1 MLENLFVNNKAPAY
15 SNETIDILRLIRS
28 ENVGPKT
35 FFNLIKF
42 FGSATR
48 ALENVEDFS
57 VKGGRSKPIKVY
69 SKDSALKE
77 LKELEKNNSYLITY
91 KDLNYSEL
99 LLQIPDFPPVLSY
112 KGNISLLNHEKIIAI
127 VGARNSSVN
136 GKAFAAKL
144 SKDLVKAG
152 YITVSGLARGIDS
165 SVHSSSLDYTI
176 AVIAGGIDHIYPPEN
191 KTLYEEIAKSGL
203 ILAELPIGS
212 KPLSQHFPQRNRI
225 ISGLAL
231 ATIVIEAGIKSGSL
245 ITANFALEQNRD
257 VFAVPGF
264 PLDPRCMG
272 SNQLIKNGAY
282 LLESVE
288 DILIN
293 VVSKEKFPKEL
304 EEKASYFNN
313 MSLYM
318 GNNSNLQ
325 VTDKNRAAVIQ
336 LLSAS
341 EVTFE
346 VVAQQS
352 QLELPILYTVF
363 LELELAGKITRSAG
377 NKISLIY

>member
-91 KDLNYSEL
+91 KDLDYSEL

-112 KGNISLLNHEKIIAI
+112 KGNISLLNYEKIIAI

-152 YITVSGLARGIDS
+152 YVTVSGLARGIDS
-165 SVHSSSLDYTI
+165 AVHSSSLGHTI

-191 KTLYEEIAKSGL
+191 KALDEEIAKNGL
-203 ILAELPIGS
+203 LLAELPIGS

-231 ATIVIEAGIKSGSL
+231 ATIVIEAGMKSGSL

-282 LLESVE
+282 LLESVD
-288 DILIN
+288 DIVIN
-293 VVSKEKFPKEL
+293 VISKDKFQKKL
-304 EEKASYFNN
+304 EEKTSYFNN

-318 GNNSNLQ
+318 GNNSNIQ
-325 VTDKNRAAVIQ
+325 VTDRNRAAVVE

-346 VVAQQS
+346 AVAQQL
-352 QLELPILYTVF
+352 QLELPILYTIF
-363 LELELAGKITRSAG
+363 LELELAGKITRSTG

>member
-1 MLENLFVNNKAPAY
+1 MLDNLFVNNKAPAY

-42 FGSATR
+42 FGSASR

-57 VKGGRSKPIKVY
+57 VKGGRAKPIKVY
-69 SKDSALKE
+69 SKDSAFKE
-77 LKELEKNNSYLITY
+77 LKELEKDNSYLITY

-112 KGNISLLNHEKIIAI
+112 KGNISLLNHEKIIAV

-152 YITVSGLARGIDS
+152 YVTVSGLARGIDS
-165 SVHSSSLDYTI
+165 AVHSSSLGNTI

-191 KTLYEEIAKSGL
+191 KTLYEEIAKNGL
-203 ILAELPIGS
+203 LLAELPIGF

-231 ATIVIEAGIKSGSL
+231 ATVVIEAGMKSGSL
-245 ITANFALEQNRD
+245 ITANLAVEQNRD

-304 EEKASYFNN
+304 EEKANYFNN

-325 VTDKNRAAVIQ
+325 VTDKNRAAVMQ

-346 VVAQQS
+346 VVAQQL

>member
-1 MLENLFVNNKAPAY
+1 MLDNLFVNNKAPAY
-15 SNETIDILRLIRS
+15 SDETIDILRLIRS

-42 FGSATR
+42 FGSASR

-57 VKGGRSKPIKVY
+57 VKGGRAKPIKVY
-69 SKDSALKE
+69 SKDSAFKE

-112 KGNISLLNHEKIIAI
+112 KGNISLLNHEKIIAV

-152 YITVSGLARGIDS
+152 YVTVSGLARGIDS
-165 SVHSSSLDYTI
+165 AVHSSSLGNTI

-191 KTLYEEIAKSGL
+191 KTLYEEIAKNGL
-203 ILAELPIGS
+203 LLAELPIGC

-231 ATIVIEAGIKSGSL
+231 ATVVIEAGMKSGSL
-245 ITANFALEQNRD
+245 ITANLAVEQNRD

-293 VVSKEKFPKEL
+293 VVSKEKFQKEL

-325 VTDKNRAAVIQ
+325 VTDKNRAAVMQ

-346 VVAQQS
+346 VVAQQL

>member
-1 MLENLFVNNKAPAY
+1 MLENLFVNNKALAY
-15 SNETIDILRLIRS
+15 STETIDILRLIRS

-144 SKDLVKAG
+144 SKDLVKAR
-152 YITVSGLARGIDS
+152 YVTVSGLARGIDS
-165 SVHSSSLDYTI
+165 AVHSSSLGNTI

-191 KTLYEEIAKSGL
+191 KALYEEIAKNGL
-203 ILAELPIGS
+203 LLAELPIGS

-231 ATIVIEAGIKSGSL
+231 ATIVIEAGTKSGSL

-282 LLESVE
+282 LFESVE

-293 VVSKEKFPKEL
+293 VMSKDKFQKEL

-313 MSLYM
+313 VSLYM
-318 GNNSNLQ
+318 GNNSNIH
-325 VTDKNRAAVIQ
+325 VTDRNRAAVVEV
-336 LLSAS
+336 LSAS

-346 VVAQQS
+346 AVAQQL
-352 QLELPILYTVF
+352 QLELPILYTIF

>member
-42 FGSATR
+42 FGSVTR

-99 LLQIPDFPPVLSY
+99 LLQIPDFPPVLSC
-112 KGNISLLNHEKIIAI
+112 KCNISLLNHEKIIAI

-152 YITVSGLARGIDS
+152 YVTVSGLARGIDS
-165 SVHSSSLDYTI
+165 AVHSSSLGNTI

-191 KTLYEEIAKSGL
+191 KALYEEIAKNGL
-203 ILAELPIGS
+203 LLAELPIGF

-231 ATIVIEAGIKSGSL
+231 ATIVIETGMKSGSL

-282 LLESVE
+282 LFESVE

-293 VVSKEKFPKEL
+293 VMSKDKFQKEL

-313 MSLYM
+313 VSLYM
-318 GNNSNLQ
+318 GNNSNIH
-325 VTDKNRAAVIQ
+325 VTDRNRAAVVEV
-336 LLSAS
+336 LSAS

-346 VVAQQS
+346 AVAQQ
-352 QLELPILYTVF
+352 L
-363 LELELAGKITRSAG
+363 
-377 NKISLIY
+377 